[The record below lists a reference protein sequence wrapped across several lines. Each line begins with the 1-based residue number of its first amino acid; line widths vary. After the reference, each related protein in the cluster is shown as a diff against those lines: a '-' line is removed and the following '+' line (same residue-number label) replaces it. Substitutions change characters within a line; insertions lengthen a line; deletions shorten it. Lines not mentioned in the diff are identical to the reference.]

1 MKRLQVG
8 KTKIGERTGKYEGQF
23 VKFSIYYGN
32 YSMPPVNGEYVHL
45 KKDKYLALLDEF
57 LKSPEGEEYQRP
69 TEEEIEEACLEVVN
83 RELKAQQSKKAK
95 AEQKTIAEES
105 ASIKEPKPV
114 DPAERTVR
122 VEPAAESTK
131 EKELLKTYKRQ
142 TTILTIAVIFL
153 VLVVALQMLLN
164 LYLFTR

>member
-1 MKRLQVG
+1 MKKLQVG

-23 VKFSIYYGN
+23 IKFSIYYGN

-45 KKDKYLALLDEF
+45 KKDKYLALLNEF
-57 LKSPEGEEYQRP
+57 LESPEGKDYLRP

-83 RELKAQQSKKAK
+83 RELKAQQNKKQAPLK
-95 AEQKTIAEES
+95 EAIREDFEKPIQ
-105 ASIKEPKPV
+105 KEPEVKP
-114 DPAERTVR
+114 
-122 VEPAAESTK
+122 EPLSKPQK
-131 EKELLKTYKRQ
+131 EKEKDSLLKSYKRQ
-142 TTILTIAVIFL
+142 ITILTIAVIFL